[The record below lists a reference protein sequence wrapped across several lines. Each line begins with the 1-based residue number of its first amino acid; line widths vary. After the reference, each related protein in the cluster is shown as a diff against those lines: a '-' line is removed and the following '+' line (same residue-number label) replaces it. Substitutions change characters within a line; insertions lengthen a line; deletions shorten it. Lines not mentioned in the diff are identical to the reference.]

1 MAEPFRLARVLR
13 LAEQMRRLRTHEAER
28 LAAELVA
35 ARAEVARLREERER
49 LGAAEGRDALA
60 GRLTPDGLRVGRAY
74 DRALAAAEAVRAD
87 AVMRLEQALAA
98 KRAEVLH
105 ARQEEEKYMR
115 LAAAHRQRM
124 LEAEAREMDR
134 MLDEIAVD
142 RHRRNRKE
150 QIHDDA

>member
-35 ARAEVARLREERER
+35 ARAEVVRLRGERER
-49 LGAAEGRDALA
+49 LGEIEGADARA
-60 GRLTPDGLRVGRAY
+60 GRLTPDALQVGRAY
-74 DRALAAAEAVRAD
+74 DRALAAAETVRAN
-87 AVMRLEQALAA
+87 AVVRLGQALDA

-105 ARQEEEKYMR
+105 ARQEEEKYTR
-115 LAAAHRQRM
+115 LAAAHRQRVF
-124 LEAEAREMDR
+124 EEEARESER
-134 MLDEIAVD
+134 TLDEIAVD